1 MDKRTSLTEVES
13 TGASGGVAESKLREP
28 AVPSRKAVKKKSTIA
43 KLVIIGVL
51 LVVGLIFAFCPMQF
65 GFTNYYPFCSKE
77 SISLGLDLQGGVYA
91 VYRATQTDTENFES
105 KMEGT
110 RSSLESL
117 LVSKGYTE
125 ATVVRE
131 GEDRIRVEVPDVE
144 DTSAILDII
153 GEPAEISFVLDSTKE
168 TVLTGEDVVGAQA
181 FYSAN
186 DGGYVV
192 SLELTTR
199 GQEKFFE
206 ATSNHINETMS
217 IIVTIGGESTTIS
230 SPTIN
235 SAISGN
241 AIISGNF
248 TSESAERLANQIMS
262 GTFDVALEL
271 KESET
276 ISPTLGNDAL
286 KYGLIAGI
294 VGFVLV
300 IAFICVVYRMLGVA
314 ASLALL
320 IYVVLYL
327 FFLAVLP
334 WVQLTLPGIAGIL
347 LSIGMA
353 VDANIIIFERIK
365 DEYRNGKSIMTAYH
379 AGFKKALFA
388 ILDSNV
394 TTVIACVLLLLLG
407 TGSIKGFALTLL
419 VGVLLSLFTSLV
431 VSRMLVKCFI
441 NLNSYNEKLYHLKRG
456 KQYAN
461 LSADATD
468 ASIMEVMQRE
478 EEKKKQEK
486 EEKQRIKELEKSA
499 RKARRTQEKGG
510 EQA

>member
-1 MDKRTSLTEVES
+1 MEENTSLTEVKAGEVEA
-13 TGASGGVAESKLREP
+13 TKKAGGPAEYKKP
-28 AVPSRKAVKKKSTIA
+28 HKAVKKKSTIA
-43 KLVIIGVL
+43 KLVLIGIVL
-51 LVVGLIFAFCPMQF
+51 VLGVIFAFVPMQF
-65 GFTNYYPFCSKE
+65 GFTNYNPFAQ
-77 SISLGLDLQGGVYA
+77 SISLGLDLKGGIYA
-91 VYRATQTDTENFES
+91 VYQATNTDTENFDS

-131 GEDRIRVEVPDVE
+131 GESRIRVEVPDVE
-144 DTSAILDII
+144 DTSEILSII
-153 GEPAEISFVLDSTKE
+153 GEPAEVSFVLDQTSE
-168 TVLTGEDVVGAQA
+168 TVITGDDVVRASS
-181 FYSAN
+181 FFDSSS
-186 DGGYVV
+186 GGYAV
-192 SLELTTR
+192 SLELTPD
-199 GQEKFFE
+199 GQDKFFK
-206 ATSNHINETMS
+206 ATSEHVNETMS

-248 TSESAERLANQIMS
+248 TEESATKLADQIMS

-276 ISPTLGNDAL
+276 ISATLGEDAL
-286 KYGLIAGI
+286 YYGVLAGI
-294 VGFVLV
+294 IGFILVVL
-300 IAFICVVYRMLGVA
+300 FMCLVYRMLGVG
-314 ASLALL
+314 ASLSLFL
-320 IYVVLYL
+320 YVVIYL

-353 VDANIIIFERIK
+353 VDANVIIFERIK
-365 DEYRNGKSIMTAYH
+365 DEYRNGKSILASYH

-394 TTVIACVLLLLLG
+394 TTIIACVLLLLLG
-407 TGSIKGFALTLL
+407 TGSVKGFALTLL
-419 VGVLLSLFTSLV
+419 VGVLISLFSSLV
-431 VSRMLVKCFI
+431 ISRGVIKYFI
-441 NLNSYNEKLYHLKRG
+441 NLNSYDAKLYNLKRG
-456 KQYAN
+456 KQFAG

-468 ASIMEVMQRE
+468 AAVQEVMDKEAEEKRLAK
-478 EEKKKQEK
+478 EEKKKM
-486 EEKQRIKELEKSA
+486 KELEKSA
-499 RKARRTQEKGG
+499 GKARRAHESEGG
-510 EQA
+510 EA

>member
-1 MDKRTSLTEVES
+1 MDKNNSLTE
-13 TGASGGVAESKLREP
+13 AEETAATKTPVTP
-28 AVPSRKAVKKKSTIA
+28 APAHKAVKKKSTIT
-43 KLVIIGVL
+43 KLVTLCIL
-51 LVVGLIFAFCPMQF
+51 LVVGLIFCFCPMQF
-65 GFTNYYPFCSKE
+65 GFTDYYPFCSKE

-91 VYRATQTDTENFES
+91 VYQATDTSTDNFDS

-110 RSSLESL
+110 RSSLENL

-131 GEDRIRVEVPDVE
+131 GNDRLRVEIPDVD
-144 DTSAILDII
+144 DTNKILDII
-153 GEPAEISFVLDSTKE
+153 GKPAQIEFRLYDTGEV
-168 TVLTGEDVVGAQA
+168 VLTGEDVVRASA
-181 FYSAN
+181 YYSQN

-192 SLELTTR
+192 ALELTAA
-199 GQEKFFE
+199 GEDKFYE
-206 ATSNHINETMS
+206 VTSNNIGKYMDIYT
-217 IIVTIGGESTTIS
+217 VIGGEENRIS
-230 SPTIN
+230 HATIN
-235 SAISGN
+235 SAIRGN
-241 AIISGNF
+241 AVISGGFN
-248 TSESAERLANQIMS
+248 SEGAEELANQIMS
-262 GTFDVALEL
+262 GTFDVQLEL

-276 ISPTLGNDAL
+276 ISPTLGDNAL

-300 IAFICVVYRMLGVA
+300 IAFMCVVYRMLGLA
-314 ASLALL
+314 ATIALL
-320 IYVVLYL
+320 LYVVIYM

-365 DEYRNGKSIMTAYH
+365 DEYRNGKSIMAAYH

-419 VGVLLSLFTSLV
+419 VGVLLSLFTALV
-431 VSRMLVKCFI
+431 VSRAVAHWFI
-441 NLNSYNEKLYHLKRG
+441 NLNSYNEKLFNLKRG
-456 KQYAN
+456 RQYQD
-461 LSADATD
+461 LQADATD
-468 ASIMEVMQRE
+468 AAILEVMRQE
-478 EEKKKQEK
+478 EEQKQQKKEEKKKL
-486 EEKQRIKELEKSA
+486 KELEKSA
-499 RKARRTQEKGG
+499 RTARRNKQNKGG
-510 EQA
+510 DPA

>member
-1 MDKRTSLTEVES
+1 MDETTSLTDVKSEKSDTHTERKAADAP
-13 TGASGGVAESKLREP
+13 TH
-28 AVPSRKAVKKKSTIA
+28 KAVKKKSTIT
-43 KLVIIGVL
+43 KLVLIGVA
-51 LVVGLIFAFCPMQF
+51 LVLGLILTFCPMRF
-65 GFTNYYPFCSKE
+65 GFTLYYPFCSSE
-77 SISLGLDLQGGVYA
+77 SISLGLDLKGGVYA
-91 VYRATQTDTENFES
+91 VYQATNDDTDNFDS

-117 LVSKGYTE
+117 LVSKGYPE

-131 GEDRIRVEVPDVE
+131 GSDRIRVEVPDVE
-144 DTSAILDII
+144 DTSDILGII
-153 GEPAEISFVLDSTKE
+153 GEPAEISFVLDKTDE
-168 TVLTGEDVVGAQA
+168 TVLTGEDVVNAQA
-181 FYSAN
+181 YYSAN

-192 SLELTTR
+192 SLELTQD
-199 GQEKFFE
+199 GQDKFYE

-241 AIISGNF
+241 AVISGNF
-248 TSESAERLANQIMS
+248 TAESSEKLANQIMS

-276 ISPTLGNDAL
+276 ISPTLGKNAL

-294 VGFVLV
+294 IGFILV
-300 IAFICVVYRMLGVA
+300 IAFMCIIYRMLGL
-314 ASLALL
+314 ASSLSL
-320 IYVVLYL
+320 ILFVIIYL
-327 FFLAVLP
+327 FFLAALP

-365 DEYRNGKSIMTAYH
+365 DEYRNGKSIMASYH

-394 TTVIACVLLLLLG
+394 TTVIACVLLMILG
-407 TGSIKGFALTLL
+407 TGSISGFALTLL
-419 VGVLLSLFTSLV
+419 VGVLVSLFSALIISRALV
-431 VSRMLVKCFI
+431 GYFI
-441 NLNSYNEKLYHLKRG
+441 NLNSYNEKLYGLKRG
-456 KQYAN
+456 KQFEDVR
-461 LSADATD
+461 ADSTAQNVL
-468 ASIMEVMQRE
+468 EEMQRE
-478 EEKKKQEK
+478 AEKKQQAKAEKQNEKAREK
-486 EEKQRIKELEKSA
+486 EAIRAKK
-499 RKARRTQEKGG
+499 KGG
-510 EQA
+510 ETA

>member
-1 MDKRTSLTEVES
+1 MGKRTSVTEVES
-13 TGASGGVAESKLREP
+13 TSGGQAAESKVSDAAP
-28 AVPSRKAVKKKSTIA
+28 VRKAIKKKSSIV
-43 KLVIIGVL
+43 KIVLMCVL
-51 LVVGLIFAFCPMQF
+51 LVVGMIFAFCPMRF
-65 GFTNYYPFCSKE
+65 GLENYYPFCSKE

-91 VYRATQTDTENFES
+91 VYRATNTDTDNFDS

-110 RSSLESL
+110 RSSLENL
-117 LVSKGYTE
+117 LVSKGYSE

-131 GEDRIRVEVPDVE
+131 GTDRIRVEVPDVE
-144 DTSAILDII
+144 DTSDILSII
-153 GEPAEISFVLDSTKE
+153 GEPAEISFVLDQTNE
-168 TVLTGEDVVGAQA
+168 TVLTGEDVVNAQA

-192 SLELTTR
+192 SLELTAD
-199 GQEKFFE
+199 GQDKFFR
-206 ATSNHINETMS
+206 ATSDHVNETMS
-217 IIVTIGGESTTIS
+217 IVVTIGGESTTIS

-248 TSESAERLANQIMS
+248 TAESSQRLADQIMS

-300 IAFICVVYRMLGVA
+300 IIFMCIMYRMLGLS
-314 ASLALL
+314 ASLSLML
-320 IYVVLYL
+320 YVVMYL

-365 DEYRNGKSIMTAYH
+365 DEYRNGKSIMAAYH

-407 TGSIKGFALTLL
+407 TGSISGFALTLL
-419 VGVLLSLFTSLV
+419 VGVLLSLFSSLV
-431 VSRMLVKCFI
+431 ISRGFVHWFI
-441 NLNSYNEKLYHLKRG
+441 NLNSYNANLYALRRSKM
-456 KQYAN
+456 YEN

-468 ASIMEVMQRE
+468 SAIMEVMKEE
-478 EEKKKQEK
+478 EEKKKQAK
-486 EEKQRIKELEKSA
+486 EEKKRMKELEKSA
-499 RKARRTQEKGG
+499 KAARRNKENEG
-510 EQA
+510 EPA

>member
-1 MDKRTSLTEVES
+1 
-13 TGASGGVAESKLREP
+13 
-28 AVPSRKAVKKKSTIA
+28 
-43 KLVIIGVL
+43 
-51 LVVGLIFAFCPMQF
+51 
-65 GFTNYYPFCSKE
+65 
-77 SISLGLDLQGGVYA
+77 
-91 VYRATQTDTENFES
+91 
-105 KMEGT
+105 
-110 RSSLESL
+110 
-117 LVSKGYTE
+117 
-125 ATVVRE
+125 
-131 GEDRIRVEVPDVE
+131 
-144 DTSAILDII
+144 
-153 GEPAEISFVLDSTKE
+153 
-168 TVLTGEDVVGAQA
+168 
-181 FYSAN
+181 
-186 DGGYVV
+186 
-192 SLELTTR
+192 
-199 GQEKFFE
+199 
-206 ATSNHINETMS
+206 
-217 IIVTIGGESTTIS
+217 
-230 SPTIN
+230 
-235 SAISGN
+235 
-241 AIISGNF
+241 
-248 TSESAERLANQIMS
+248 
-262 GTFDVALEL
+262 
-271 KESET
+271 
-276 ISPTLGNDAL
+276 
-286 KYGLIAGI
+286 
-294 VGFVLV
+294 
-300 IAFICVVYRMLGVA
+300 MLGVA

>member
-1 MDKRTSLTEVES
+1 MGKRTSVTEVEPVS
-13 TGASGGVAESKLREP
+13 NGQALESKASD
-28 AVPSRKAVKKKSTIA
+28 AVPPRKAIKKKSTIV
-43 KLVIIGVL
+43 KIVLMCVL
-51 LVVGLIFAFCPMQF
+51 LVVGMIFAFCPMQF
-65 GFTNYYPFCSKE
+65 GFENYYPFCSKE
-77 SISLGLDLQGGVYA
+77 SISLGLDLQGGVFA
-91 VYRATQTDTENFES
+91 VYRATNTDTDNFDS

-117 LVSKGYTE
+117 LVSKGYSE

-131 GEDRIRVEVPDVE
+131 GTDRIRVEVPDVE
-144 DTSAILDII
+144 DTSDILSII
-153 GEPAEISFVLDSTKE
+153 GEPAEVSFVLDNTNE
-168 TVLTGEDVVGAQA
+168 TVITGEDVVNAQA
-181 FYSAN
+181 YYSPN

-192 SLELTTR
+192 SLELTAD
-199 GQEKFFE
+199 GQDKFFR
-206 ATSNHINETMS
+206 ATSDHINETMS
-217 IIVTIGGESTTIS
+217 IVVTIGGESTTIS

-248 TSESAERLANQIMS
+248 TAESSERLANQIMS

-276 ISPTLGNDAL
+276 ISPTLGSNAL

-300 IAFICVVYRMLGVA
+300 IVFMCVVYRMLGVS
-314 ASLALL
+314 ASLSLMM
-320 IYVVLYL
+320 YVVLYL

-365 DEYRNGKSIMTAYH
+365 DEYRNGKSIMAAYH

-394 TTVIACVLLLLLG
+394 TTVIACILLLLLG
-407 TGSIKGFALTLL
+407 TGSVSGFALTLL
-419 VGVLLSLFTSLV
+419 VGVLLSLFSALV
-431 VSRMLVKCFI
+431 ISRGFTHWFI
-441 NLNSYNEKLYHLKRG
+441 NLNSYNAKLYGLRRG
-456 KQYAN
+456 KQYEG

-468 ASIMEVMQRE
+468 SAIMEVMKEEEDQKKKAK
-478 EEKKKQEK
+478 EEKK
-486 EEKQRIKELEKSA
+486 RMKELEKSEKA
-499 RKARRTQEKGG
+499 ARRNKENEG
-510 EQA
+510 EPA